1 LVFVVPNITR
11 HSNTMLQGGKSSD
24 SEASIA
30 ALVQGPLAQPS
41 ASSNAL
47 PEAESV
53 SSPAAAE
60 STSTQAMLAEQSLEV
75 QQHRE
80 IAPAEGLRQR
90 NHVQPASTSSASVR

>member
-1 LVFVVPNITR
+1 
-11 HSNTMLQGGKSSD
+11 MLQGGKSSD
-24 SEASIA
+24 SEESIA

-60 STSTQAMLAEQSLEV
+60 STSTQAMLAEQSLV